1 MSVKEHQLFNELFS
15 NVNVWA
21 LPQLEEDV
29 KRESSQILL
38 KPDSGHKLS
47 PKQQYE
53 YNSYYWCKTL
63 VDVFN
68 RLESIRTM
76 TGRSLYKK
84 KNEEKS
90 VLLQEWIV
98 YNYEHYTLVYQ
109 SILDLAL
116 LLTNEVFVLGN
127 PYKKCFYSTIC
138 DNTRI
143 NGTDVHHILEK
154 LSKTT
159 SKHREGKNLLLHR
172 GERIK
177 LPLEPRT
184 LDTIDVTNMAIKL
197 GIEVGDMREL
207 VTEFLAIHSRT
218 ELLTMMQKECSEIES
233 QVEELFGKLLP
244 YYRGMRSFYP

>member
-1 MSVKEHQLFNELFS
+1 MAVKEHPLFNEVFA

-21 LPQLEEDV
+21 MPKIQEVV
-29 KRESSQILL
+29 KQKGYQALF
-38 KPDSGHKLS
+38 KPDSSHKLS

-63 VDVFN
+63 VDVLN

-90 VLLQEWIV
+90 LLLQEWIV

-109 SILDLAL
+109 SILDIAL
-116 LLTNEVFVLGN
+116 LLTNEVFSLGN
-127 PYKKCFYSTIC
+127 PYKKCSYSTVC
-138 DNTRI
+138 DNSRI
-143 NGTDVHHILEK
+143 NGTSVHRILEK
-154 LSKTT
+154 LRKTT
-159 SKHREGKNLLLHR
+159 SKHHEGKNLLLHR

-177 LPLEPRT
+177 LPLESRI
-184 LDTIDVTNMAIKL
+184 LDTIDVTNMAIKF

-207 VTEFLAIHSRT
+207 VTEFLAIHTRRD
-218 ELLTMMQKECSEIES
+218 LLAIMDKECKQIES
-233 QVEELFGKLLP
+233 QVEKLFDELLP
-244 YYRGMRSFYP
+244 VSRRMRSFYS

>member
-1 MSVKEHQLFNELFS
+1 MAVKEHPLFNELFA
-15 NVNVWA
+15 NVNVWVM
-21 LPQLEEDV
+21 PEIQEVV
-29 KRESSQILL
+29 KQKGYQALL
-38 KPDSGHKLS
+38 KPDSSHKLS

-84 KNEEKS
+84 KNEEKG

-109 SILDLAL
+109 SILDIAL

-127 PYKKCFYSTIC
+127 PYKKCSYSTVC
-138 DNTRI
+138 DNSRV
-143 NGTDVHHILEK
+143 NGTRVHRILEK
-154 LSKTT
+154 LRKTT

-177 LPLEPRT
+177 LPLESRI
-184 LDTIDVTNMAIKL
+184 LDIIDVTNMAIKF
-197 GIEVGDMREL
+197 GIEVGNMREL
-207 VTEFLAIHSRT
+207 VTEFLAMHGRT
-218 ELLTMMQKECSEIES
+218 ELLTMMREECSGIES
-233 QVEELFGKLLP
+233 QVEELFNKLLP
-244 YYRGMRSFYP
+244 YYRRMRSFYP

>member
-1 MSVKEHQLFNELFS
+1 MAVKEHQLFNEVFA
-15 NVNVWA
+15 NVMVWGM
-21 LPQLEEDV
+21 PEIQEVV
-29 KRESSQILL
+29 KQKGSQALL

-90 VLLQEWIV
+90 ILLQEWIM
-98 YNYEHYTLVYQ
+98 YNYEHYAIVYQ
-109 SILDLAL
+109 SILDLAS
-116 LLTNEVFVLGN
+116 LLTNEVFVLGI
-127 PYKKCFYSTIC
+127 PYKKCSYSTIC

-143 NGTDVHHILEK
+143 AGTGVGAILKKLNNTVRKHHK
-154 LSKTT
+154 
-159 SKHREGKNLLLHR
+159 GKNLLVHR

-184 LDTIDVTNMAIKL
+184 LDAIDVTNMAIKT
-197 GIEVGDMREL
+197 GIEVGDLRES
-207 VTEFLAIHSRT
+207 VTEFLAIYSRG
-218 ELLTMMQKECSEIES
+218 ELITIMEKECREIES
-233 QVEELFGKLLP
+233 QVEELFDKLLP
-244 YYRGMRSFYP
+244 YYRRMRSFYP